1 MEAEEKLI
9 QKGVMT
15 LYKELGVE
23 NAVRFL
29 QLIGVSRGDYV
40 KEHRVKYQSTSVNEL
55 VKKIKER
62 RAKE

>member
-9 QKGVMT
+9 QKGVMA

-29 QLIGVSRGDYV
+29 QLIRVFRGD
-40 KEHRVKYQSTSVNEL
+40 
-55 VKKIKER
+55 
-62 RAKE
+62 

>member
-9 QKGVMT
+9 QKGVMA

-40 KEHRVKYQSTSVNEL
+40 KEHKARYQGASVDEL
-55 VKKIKER
+55 VKRIKGR
-62 RAKE
+62 RVKG

>member
-40 KEHRVKYQSTSVNEL
+40 KEHRAKYQSISVDEL

-62 RAKE
+62 RAKG